1 MSRRLRRSAAV
12 GAAGLLVVLAA
23 GLVLGK
29 GVLLDGKLRT
39 GDTVVVAADE
49 TWDGDL
55 YLLGGRV
62 TVEGTV
68 DGDLTAL
75 GGQVEINGT
84 VTGDVLAAGG
94 TVSVDGTVEG
104 DTRIAG
110 GQLHVGGEV
119 GEDVAA
125 TGGQLTVER
134 GATIGGDLIATGGA
148 ITLSG
153 SVAGRV
159 EGSAGS
165 YTRSGSVGGSEHV
178 VVSSRE
184 TAAPTAGETVF
195 DAIRQFAVVVLLGAL
210 MLWLL
215 PRAMAGADRVLRGK
229 PLLALGGGLLVC
241 VGYIGFLIV
250 TIIAM
255 VLLGL
260 LFGLIR
266 IGSLVAIEIVAGS
279 LLITVVSFLFALAVV
294 FVADAVVGLALA
306 RMTLKMVLPSRW
318 RELGRLAAGAAAVV
332 IITSIPIAGGWVKL
346 VVVLLGMGALTIAG
360 WDAWR
365 ARRSI
370 VAAPEPG

>member
-39 GDTVVVAADE
+39 GDTVIVAADE

-62 TVEGTV
+62 TVDGTV

-84 VTGDVLAAGG
+84 VTGDVLAAAGMISVQG
-94 TVSVDGTVEG
+94 TVGG
-104 DTRIAG
+104 DVRIAG
-110 GQLHVGGEV
+110 GQLQVGGKL
-119 GEDVAA
+119 GEDLAV
-125 TGGQLTVER
+125 TGGQLTIAR
-134 GATIGGDLIATGGA
+134 GATIGGDMIATGGA
-148 ITLSG
+148 ITLAG
-153 SVAGRV
+153 SVTGSV

-165 YTRSGSVGGSEHV
+165 YSRSGSVGGSEHV
-178 VVSSRE
+178 VVSSRQ

-195 DAIRQFAVVVLLGAL
+195 DALRQFVVVVLLGGL

-215 PRAMAGADRVLRGK
+215 PRAMAGADRVLRAR
-229 PLLALGGGLLVC
+229 PLLALGGGLLAC

-250 TIIAM
+250 AIIAM

-266 IGSLVAIEIVAGS
+266 IGSLLAIEIVAGS
-279 LLITVVSFLFALAVV
+279 LLIGVVSFLFVLASV
-294 FVADAVVGLALA
+294 FLADAVVGLALA
-306 RMTLKMVLPSRW
+306 RMTLKMVHPSRW

-332 IITSIPIAGGWVKL
+332 IITSIPIVGGWVKL
-346 VVVLLGMGALTIAG
+346 VVVLLGLGSLTIAV

-365 ARRSI
+365 ARRP
-370 VAAPEPG
+370 VVEA

>member
-12 GAAGLLVVLAA
+12 VAAAMLVVLAA

-39 GDTVVVAADE
+39 GDAVTVAADE

-62 TVEGTV
+62 TIAGTV
-68 DGDLTAL
+68 EGDLTAL
-75 GGQVEINGT
+75 GGQVEITGT

-94 TVSVDGTVEG
+94 TVSVGGTVEG
-104 DTRIAG
+104 DVRIAG
-110 GQLHVGGEV
+110 GQVHLGGDI

-125 TGGQLTVER
+125 TGGQVAVES
-134 GATIGGDLIATGGA
+134 GATIGGDLIVTGGQ
-148 ITLSG
+148 ITVSG

-159 EGSAGS
+159 EGSGGS

-184 TAAPTAGETVF
+184 TASPAAGETVF
-195 DAIRQFAVVVLLGAL
+195 DALRQFAVVVLLGAL

-215 PRAMAGADRVLRGK
+215 PRAMGGADRVLRAK
-229 PLLALGGGLLVC
+229 PLLALGGGLLAC
-241 VGYIGFLIV
+241 AGYVAFLILA
-250 TIIAM
+250 IIAM

-279 LLITVVSFLFALAVV
+279 LLISVVTFLFVLAVA
-294 FVADAVVGLALA
+294 FLADAVVGLALA
-306 RMTLKMVLPSRW
+306 RMTLKLVLPSRW

-332 IITSIPIAGGWVKL
+332 IVTSIPIVGGWVKL
-346 VVVLLGMGALTIAG
+346 VVVLLGIGALSIAA

-365 ARRSI
+365 ARRA
-370 VAAPEPG
+370 VVEG

>member
-1 MSRRLRRSAAV
+1 MSRKIRRGVAV
-12 GAAGLLVVLAA
+12 GVAGLLCIMAA

-39 GDTVVVAADE
+39 GDTVIVAAGE
-49 TWDGDL
+49 TWEGDL

-62 TVEGTV
+62 TVDGTI

-84 VTGDVLAAGG
+84 VTGDVLAAAG
-94 TVSVDGTVEG
+94 TISLDGTVEG
-104 DTRIAG
+104 DLRIAG

-125 TGGQLTVER
+125 AGGQITVER
-134 GATIGGDLIATGGA
+134 GGTIGGDLIATGGQ
-148 ITLSG
+148 ISISG
-153 SVAGRV
+153 SVTGRV

-165 YTRSGSVGGSEHV
+165 YARSGSVGGSEHV

-184 TAAPTAGETVF
+184 TASPTPGETVF
-195 DAIRQFAVVVLLGAL
+195 DALRQFAVVVLLGAL

-215 PRAMAGADRVLRGK
+215 PRAMAGADRVLRTK
-229 PLLALGGGLLVC
+229 PLLALGGGLLAF
-241 VGYIGFLIV
+241 VGYVGFLIV
-250 TIIAM
+250 AIIAM

-279 LLITVVSFLFALAVV
+279 LLITVVSFLFVLVVV
-294 FVADAVVGLALA
+294 FLADAVVGLALA
-306 RMTLKMVLPSRW
+306 RMALKIALPGRW
-318 RELGRLAAGAAAVV
+318 RELGRLAAGVAAVV
-332 IITSIPIAGGWVKL
+332 VITSIPIVGGWVKL
-346 VVVLLGMGALTIAG
+346 VVVILGLGGLTIAA

-365 ARRSI
+365 ARRTV
-370 VAAPEPG
+370 VAT